1 MYLGF
6 SNEEVSGVEEL
17 GLVGL
22 QARAVDGS
30 VLGRILDVLTDDE
43 SGEVTHV
50 VVEPDGGTQLEVPIT
65 DITIDPEA
73 DFGRFHADPTDDE
86 PGDHVGDEAGIAT
99 EFSGPDATSAS
110 EEVPQGYAPAQSD
123 APDDYEHEGQ
133 FVTTPQDPDE
143 AVSPESEAATEA
155 DEAGG
160 WEDEGSTSPDS
171 GYPRNDVYID
181 PDTGEERTD
190 PLLEENET
198 LADDVR
204 DLLTDTSLDVRAAK
218 DGVVELTGSAGTQ
231 EDLEEIIREV
241 MGLDDVLEVDT
252 TDVDVG

>member
-1 MYLGF
+1 
-6 SNEEVSGVEEL
+6 VEER

-22 QARAVDGS
+22 EARATDGS
-30 VLGRILDVLTDDE
+30 VLGRILDVLTDED

-50 VVEPDGGTQLEVPIT
+50 LVEPDEGTQLEVPIT
-65 DITIDPEA
+65 DITLDPEA
-73 DFGRFHADPTDDE
+73 DFGSFYADPSDEE
-86 PGDHVGDEAGIAT
+86 PGDHLGDEVGVAT
-99 EFSGPDATSAS
+99 EFSGPDATPTS
-110 EEVPQGYAPAQSD
+110 EERPQGYAPAQSD
-123 APDDYEHEGQ
+123 APDDREHEGQ

-160 WEDEGSTSPDS
+160 WEDEGSTSADS

-190 PLLEENET
+190 PLLKENET
-198 LADDVR
+198 LADDVG
-204 DLLTDTSLDVRAAK
+204 DLIADTGLEVRAAK
-218 DGVVELTGSAGTQ
+218 DGVVELTGSVETQ
-231 EDLEEIIREV
+231 EDLEEVIQEV
-241 MGLDDVLEVDT
+241 MGLDDVLEVDV